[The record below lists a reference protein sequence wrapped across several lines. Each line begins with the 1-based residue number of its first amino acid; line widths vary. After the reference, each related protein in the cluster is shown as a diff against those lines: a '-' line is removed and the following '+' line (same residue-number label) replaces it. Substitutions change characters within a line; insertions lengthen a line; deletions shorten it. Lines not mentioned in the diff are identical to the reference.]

1 MPDKNHNNLPNKIIQ
16 GKTNS
21 SQEAKAPGAPG
32 SLGGGNRIDAQNA
45 KWADIKWTPKKLGLV
60 VAFLSI
66 PYLLTIIGIFKSGNT
81 LVAGILIFLAV
92 LIGSFYLL
100 LRWIESADF

>member
-1 MPDKNHNNLPNKIIQ
+1 MPDKNHNNLPNKITQ
-16 GKTNS
+16 GKTNR
-21 SQEAKAPGAPG
+21 SQEAKPPGDVA
-32 SLGGGNRIDAQNA
+32 GGNRIDSHNA
-45 KWADIKWTPKKLGLV
+45 KWADIKWNPRKLSLV

-81 LVAGILIFLAV
+81 LVAGILIFLAL

>member
-1 MPDKNHNNLPNKIIQ
+1 MPDKNHNRLPKKIVQ
-16 GKTNS
+16 GSTNR
-21 SQEAKAPGAPG
+21 SQEAKAPGDV
-32 SLGGGNRIDAQNA
+32 GGANRIDANNA

-81 LVAGILIFLAV
+81 LVAGILIFLGV
-92 LIGSFYLL
+92 LIGLFYLL
-100 LRWIESADF
+100 LRWIEKADF